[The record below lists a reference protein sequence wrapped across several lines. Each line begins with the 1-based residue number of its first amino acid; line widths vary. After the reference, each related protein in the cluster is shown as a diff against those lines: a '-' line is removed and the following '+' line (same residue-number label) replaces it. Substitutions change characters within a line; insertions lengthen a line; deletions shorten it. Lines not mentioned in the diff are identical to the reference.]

1 MIVLLLACVG
11 NPELSPSSQGCTNY
25 DFDEPQDSTVEF
37 SVAGDVADVWRSY
50 VERENADDSFDP
62 DLSGEGNVVEIHE
75 KWVAGSDA
83 NPTCLEPHVQI
94 KGFGAP
100 IEVRWFTADNSAV
113 PVDTLEIEPQ

>member
-25 DFDEPQDSTVEF
+25 DFDEPQDSTVEY
-37 SVAGDVADVWRSY
+37 SVDGDVADVWRTY
-50 VERENADDSFDP
+50 VERDNTDDSFEP
-62 DLSGEGNVVEIHE
+62 DLSGEGNVVEVHE

-83 NPTCLEPHVQI
+83 NATCLEPHVRI